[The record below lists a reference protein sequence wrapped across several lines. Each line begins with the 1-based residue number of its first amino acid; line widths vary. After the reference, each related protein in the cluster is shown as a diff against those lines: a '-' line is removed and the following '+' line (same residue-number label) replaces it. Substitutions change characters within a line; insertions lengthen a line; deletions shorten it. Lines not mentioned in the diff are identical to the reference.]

1 MAVLAQY
8 SDNFWFPDG
17 SLATNVTA
25 TVFPV
30 RSSVPAT
37 LYTDATGTT
46 QLPQPVSTDAA
57 GALTF
62 YAAEGEYWIHLDTE
76 SFRVSV
82 GSPDMDLFEVTAGI
96 MGTGTMSGGRITVN
110 ASNPAAIDI
119 APLTGYVVDEFTDPD
134 FPAVTRV
141 RSDGLTGVALAGAS
155 LTRLVTWWLM
165 DASGNVVQQA
175 ARPDNVQRRT
185 HVVLG
190 VTGYDQGSGVI
201 FSATTLPTVGPQL
214 GNQFADF
221 IDFVGPFSTAAGNAI
236 TPAGANLSLT
246 KTAGDMFLRSAN
258 YFPSTSLTRNP
269 HLVSTAAQNPVTLA
283 RIRQVEDPLLPTFTT
298 IDPTKWD
305 NAGVLTA
312 VTGNNATIQRVWLF
326 GVSPVDR
333 QVSVQYGQ
341 NQHADFNAAIQAIGS
356 GNYIPNPVTVQNAAL
371 IAYIIVAGNAT
382 NLSNPSQ
389 AIIKRAG
396 LGAIP

>member
-1 MAVLAQY
+1 MVLAQY
-8 SDNFWFPDG
+8 SDNFWFPNG
-17 SLATNVTA
+17 ILAANVA
-25 TVFPV
+25 ARVFPLG
-30 RSSVPAT
+30 SSAPAT

-46 QLPQPVSTDAA
+46 QLPNPLSTTAL

-62 YAAEGEYWIHLDTE
+62 YAEEGEYWIHIDSE
-76 SFRVSV
+76 AFRVSV
-82 GSPDMDLFEVTAGI
+82 GSPGFDLFEAVGGTLS
-96 MGTGTMSGGRITVN
+96 TGTFSGGRITVN
-110 ASNPAAIDI
+110 GANPAAIDI
-119 APLTGYVVDEFTDPD
+119 APLTGYVVDEFTNPD
-134 FPAVTRV
+134 MPSVTRV

-185 HVVLG
+185 HLVLG
-190 VTGYDQGSGVI
+190 VTGFDQNSGVI
-201 FSATTLPTVGPQL
+201 FSATTLPTVSPQL

-221 IDFVGPFSTAAGNAI
+221 LDFVGPFSTASGNAI
-236 TPAGANLSLT
+236 TPAGANLSLA

-258 YFPSTSLTRNP
+258 YFPGASLTRNP
-269 HLVSTAAQNPVTLA
+269 HLVSTAAQNPVTFA
-283 RIRQVEDPLLPTFTT
+283 RIRQIEDPLLPTFTT
-298 IDPTKWD
+298 IDPNQWD
-305 NAGVLTA
+305 NNGVLTP

-326 GVSPVDR
+326 GVAPVDR
-333 QVSVQYGQ
+333 QISVQYGQ
-341 NQHADFNAAIQAIGS
+341 SEHADFNSAIQAIGS

-371 IAYIIVAGNAT
+371 IAYIIVAHNAT

-389 AIIKRAG
+389 CIIKRAG